1 MTEIV
6 IQLDHVRKS
15 FGDFV
20 AVEHADFGIRQGEF
34 FAMLGPSGCGKTTTL
49 KMIAGFEQPTSG
61 EVLLDGV
68 DVIGCRR
75 TSATSTRCSSSTRC
89 SRT

>member
-20 AVEHADFGIRQGEF
+20 AVEHADFGIRQRAF
-34 FAMLGPSGCGKTTTL
+34 FMHDLLFFHYS
-49 KMIAGFEQPTSG
+49 TSM
-61 EVLLDGV
+61 
-68 DVIGCRR
+68 
-75 TSATSTRCSSSTRC
+75 
-89 SRT
+89 